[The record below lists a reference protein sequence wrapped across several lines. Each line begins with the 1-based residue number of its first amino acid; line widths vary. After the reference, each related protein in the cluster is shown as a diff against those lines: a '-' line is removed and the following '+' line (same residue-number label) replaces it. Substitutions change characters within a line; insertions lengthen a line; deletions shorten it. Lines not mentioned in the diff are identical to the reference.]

1 MVDVGTRRALVG
13 AVVVCLPTYNEAAT
27 VSPVATAIASLGY
40 RVLII
45 DDNSPDGTGTIADR
59 LAAASASISV
69 IHRTAK
75 EGLGKAYSAGFGAAH
90 AMGADIICEIDCD
103 FSHDPNDLPRLVDAV
118 AEGADVAI
126 GSRYVP
132 GGSAPHWS
140 VGRRL
145 LSLGGNWYTRK
156 MLGLSVRDATAGFR
170 AYRATSL
177 SSLDPGG
184 CGASGY
190 GFQVEMTYRA
200 SRSGMTIVEVPITF
214 RDRTEGTSKM
224 DRSIVIEA
232 MTLVTRWGVQRALGR
247 GYEPAAPRTVA
258 PSVR

>member
-1 MVDVGTRRALVG
+1 
-13 AVVVCLPTYNEAAT
+13 
-27 VSPVATAIASLGY
+27 
-40 RVLII
+40 
-45 DDNSPDGTGTIADR
+45 
-59 LAAASASISV
+59 
-69 IHRTAK
+69 
-75 EGLGKAYSAGFGAAH
+75 
-90 AMGADIICEIDCD
+90 MGADSICEIDCD

-247 GYEPAAPRTVA
+247 GTNPLLHGPSRLQSGSPESSLGHRQSLVPLVERLQLTHESVVELILTGPPSPVAARGTGDVHPCF
-258 PSVR
+258 